1 MHAFSHSDH
10 DPFHDRFYDPRQ
22 DGEGGPTADGALP
35 WPPTGP
41 EQVVV
46 L

>member
-1 MHAFSHSDH
+1 MHAFSSSAH
-10 DPFHDRFYDPRQ
+10 DPFFDRFYDPRQ
-22 DGEGGPTADGALP
+22 DEEGGPAADGALP
-35 WPPTGP
+35 WPDMGP